1 MQIQITG
8 RNNMEITDALRDF
21 TQKKLQSRL
30 ERFAD
35 KITSTQLIFSV
46 DKLRQVVEAKIAVPG
61 TEIIASAESDD
72 MYKSVDELVDKLV
85 RQLTRH
91 KEKVTDHH
99 RD

>member
-8 RNNMEITDALRDF
+8 RNSMEVTEALRDF
-21 TQKKLQSRL
+21 TNKKLQSRL

-35 KITSTQLIFSV
+35 KITSTQITFSV
-46 DKLRQVVEAKIAVPG
+46 DKLRQCVEAQIAIPG
-61 TEIIASAESDD
+61 TEVVASAESDD

-91 KEKVTDHH
+91 KEKTTDHH
-99 RD
+99 R